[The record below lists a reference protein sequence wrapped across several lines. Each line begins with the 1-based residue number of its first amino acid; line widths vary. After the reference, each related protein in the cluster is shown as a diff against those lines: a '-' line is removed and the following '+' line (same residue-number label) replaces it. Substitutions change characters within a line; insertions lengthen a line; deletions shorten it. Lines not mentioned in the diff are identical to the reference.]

1 MGSKPG
7 VDTHP
12 APGLEPQ
19 LARVTL
25 LNEIFI
31 VLNLGSVKHQILNVQ
46 NGYLAKYNES
56 VSKKSQFTLLLEV
69 SNQKITSG

>member
-31 VLNLGSVKHQILNVQ
+31 VLNLGSVKHPNLD
-46 NGYLAKYNES
+46 S
-56 VSKKSQFTLLLEV
+56 SKWIFSQV
-69 SNQKITSG
+69 

>member
-1 MGSKPG
+1 MLLNFFCKNASGNKDIMGSKPG

-31 VLNLGSVKHQILNVQ
+31 VLNLGSVKHPNLD
-46 NGYLAKYNES
+46 S
-56 VSKKSQFTLLLEV
+56 SKWIFSQV
-69 SNQKITSG
+69 